1 MSAARN
7 RLARALSGA
16 SAAVR
21 PQPSTASSA
30 SLAWTWVRSSVGDHN
45 RRFGSQRGGG
55 WAGNPSAGFFSPL
68 GGDCTTDRTAAASD
82 PSTSGEGTQT
92 WAREMRGN
100 HGGRLS
106 GLELGVAARGVQ
118 SRAPGAGGAT
128 GEEEIEELHT
138 RVRTPLGVALVRS
151 GGGRGAIRS
160 PAAASGRAGGGIAIA
175 PRGAAEREGRSVF
188 GEMMG
193 RSAGQTRWASTSASA
208 SSGGRGWDAS
218 DYGGDAGGGGAGGGE
233 GGGTY
238 AAGDSDFDAAEAS
251 SNAAMAAVASSPSG
265 GVDGGAST
273 ADAVTSTLTNVA
285 YGSGGVVAG
294 TTSTAVVAEAMT
306 LDPASFDMAAAALDK
321 FAFGSGEVLNIA
333 SESWFTTTSLMHI
346 IEYFHVTQGNL
357 QTRNEFHIL
366 NPVSETLGSKLNP

>member
-1 MSAARN
+1 
-7 RLARALSGA
+7 
-16 SAAVR
+16 
-21 PQPSTASSA
+21 
-30 SLAWTWVRSSVGDHN
+30 
-45 RRFGSQRGGG
+45 
-55 WAGNPSAGFFSPL
+55 
-68 GGDCTTDRTAAASD
+68 
-82 PSTSGEGTQT
+82 
-92 WAREMRGN
+92 
-100 HGGRLS
+100 
-106 GLELGVAARGVQ
+106 
-118 SRAPGAGGAT
+118 
-128 GEEEIEELHT
+128 
-138 RVRTPLGVALVRS
+138 
-151 GGGRGAIRS
+151 
-160 PAAASGRAGGGIAIA
+160 
-175 PRGAAEREGRSVF
+175 
-188 GEMMG
+188 MMG